1 MVLLLPNFPEFWQHL
16 YHIRFDVTGTFAT
29 GMVLLRRGGTKLEKG
44 LTKTSLD
51 PTWTTEAGRH
61 ETVRK

>member
-1 MVLLLPNFPEFWQHL
+1 M
-16 YHIRFDVTGTFAT
+16 TGTFAT
-29 GMVLLRRGGTKLEKG
+29 GMVLLRRGGTIAAKLEKG

-61 ETVRK
+61 ETVRKQ

>member
-1 MVLLLPNFPEFWQHL
+1 M
-16 YHIRFDVTGTFAT
+16 TGTFAT
-29 GMVLLRRGGTKLEKG
+29 DMVLLRGRGTIVAKLEKG
-44 LTKTSLD
+44 LTKASMD